1 MDVSSPDNQLSW
13 LEAVGLT
20 VDQFL
25 LTRPLTYL
33 KQTKYSKVA
42 GNNRTKYEYRHCRCG
57 CGYKLTLCLP
67 DDYNVF
73 YKESAIPDKH
83 YDPEESPD
91 NIRADKETIESIEN
105 LLVKNK
111 FKKNYGPKRLIS
123 DLRSMNV
130 PESKIPTYKQL
141 QNKLFY
147 FRKTQFHYVYEIEP
161 LVEKLRPLV
170 FTGDEAMEQPFVYHY
185 ATDEDDRLIVGD
197 GSER

>member
-13 LEAVGLT
+13 LEVVGLT
-20 VDQFL
+20 VDEFL

-33 KQTKYSKVA
+33 KQTKYGKVSA
-42 GNNRTKYEYRHCRCG
+42 NNRTKYEYRNCRCG
-57 CGYKLTLCLP
+57 CGYKLTLRLAV
-67 DDYNVF
+67 DENVF
-73 YKESAIPDKH
+73 YKESAIPEKH

-91 NIRADKETIESIEN
+91 NIRADKQTIETIEK

-111 FKKNYGPKRLIS
+111 FTKNYGPKRLIS

-147 FRKTQFHYVYEIEP
+147 FRKTQFHYVNEIEP

-185 ATDEDDRLIVGD
+185 ATDEDNHLIVGD
-197 GSER
+197 GSDR